1 MKNYSIIEMKSITKT
16 FPGVIALDK
25 VSLKA
30 KSGEIIGLVGVNGA
44 GKSTL
49 MNILGGVY
57 KANKG
62 KIFIDDKE
70 VEFNSPSDATRSG
83 ISFIHQEL
91 NYFASQ
97 SVAENIFMS
106 DLPMNKNISF
116 IISKS
121 KLTKDAKKILK
132 LLDSNIDP
140 NQAVEE
146 LSVGEKQIIE
156 IARALSKGNN
166 IVIFDEPS
174 SSLSISEKNKLF
186 ATVNSLKKE
195 GKIIIYISHFLNEI
209 QSLCDRFYVLRNGK
223 MVGEGYIKDNSK
235 NEIIKLVAGKEV
247 ILKNKIHL
255 NKKKEKFIKFQN
267 FCYGEKLRDINFF
280 LNKGE
285 ILGIWGLMGSGRTE
299 LLRILLDLDKKDSGE
314 IFVYEGQNFNPI
326 KPKDFRKRCGF
337 VTENR
342 RADGLFLS
350 ESIIKNI
357 SSSNLLSYAE
367 GKLNIINKK
376 KEVKDAEFFI
386 NQLAVK
392 TPNSSTR
399 LENLSGGNQQKVI
412 FGKWLNKKPEI
423 LILDEPTRGVDV
435 GAKQEIASLVLNLVK
450 EGVSVILVS
459 SEIEEIVNM
468 SDRVLVLRDGIF
480 CHEAAGNLVNEESL
494 MSISLGSKK

>member
-1 MKNYSIIEMKSITKT
+1 MKSITKT

-186 ATVNSLKKE
+186 STVNSLKKE
-195 GKIIIYISHFLNEI
+195 GKIIIYI
-209 QSLCDRFYVLRNGK
+209 
-223 MVGEGYIKDNSK
+223 NS
-235 NEIIKLVAGKEV
+235 
-247 ILKNKIHL
+247 
-255 NKKKEKFIKFQN
+255 
-267 FCYGEKLRDINFF
+267 
-280 LNKGE
+280 
-285 ILGIWGLMGSGRTE
+285 
-299 LLRILLDLDKKDSGE
+299 DS
-314 IFVYEGQNFNPI
+314 
-326 KPKDFRKRCGF
+326 K
-337 VTENR
+337 
-342 RADGLFLS
+342 
-350 ESIIKNI
+350 
-357 SSSNLLSYAE
+357 
-367 GKLNIINKK
+367 
-376 KEVKDAEFFI
+376 
-386 NQLAVK
+386 
-392 TPNSSTR
+392 
-399 LENLSGGNQQKVI
+399 
-412 FGKWLNKKPEI
+412 
-423 LILDEPTRGVDV
+423 
-435 GAKQEIASLVLNLVK
+435 
-450 EGVSVILVS
+450 
-459 SEIEEIVNM
+459 
-468 SDRVLVLRDGIF
+468 
-480 CHEAAGNLVNEESL
+480 
-494 MSISLGSKK
+494 

>member
-247 ILKNKIHL
+247 VLKNKIHL

-285 ILGIWGLMGSGRTE
+285 ILGIWGLMGSG
-299 LLRILLDLDKKDSGE
+299 
-314 IFVYEGQNFNPI
+314 
-326 KPKDFRKRCGF
+326 
-337 VTENR
+337 
-342 RADGLFLS
+342 
-350 ESIIKNI
+350 KN
-357 SSSNLLSYAE
+357 
-367 GKLNIINKK
+367 
-376 KEVKDAEFFI
+376 
-386 NQLAVK
+386 
-392 TPNSSTR
+392 
-399 LENLSGGNQQKVI
+399 
-412 FGKWLNKKPEI
+412 
-423 LILDEPTRGVDV
+423 
-435 GAKQEIASLVLNLVK
+435 
-450 EGVSVILVS
+450 
-459 SEIEEIVNM
+459 
-468 SDRVLVLRDGIF
+468 
-480 CHEAAGNLVNEESL
+480 
-494 MSISLGSKK
+494 